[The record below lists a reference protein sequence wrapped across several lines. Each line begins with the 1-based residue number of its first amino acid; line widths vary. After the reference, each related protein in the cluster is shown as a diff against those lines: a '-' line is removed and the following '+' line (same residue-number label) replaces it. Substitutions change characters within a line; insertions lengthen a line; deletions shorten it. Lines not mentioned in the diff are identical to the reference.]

1 MFLKSLKIVNSGN
14 IIRDIRFHKGI
25 NLIID
30 ETKSVDRK
38 ETGNNVGKT
47 TVLRLIDYCLG
58 SDGKNIYMD
67 TEFKQKTN
75 TDIERFLTNNNVT
88 ITLTLI
94 KDINEPHSDEI
105 TIRRNFLKY
114 KNKILEINGE
124 QCNEK
129 ELEKK
134 LKELI
139 FNTTCEKPKFRQI
152 IAKNI
157 RYQKNRLEKTVKVLD
172 HFARNEEYEA
182 LYLYWLGIEID
193 KNARKHTLLREKSI
207 EENLQKRLR
216 KEKNKSQIEQ
226 SLIVLVRKIAELER
240 KKDNLNINTEYKKEI
255 SELNRTKAEINRL
268 STVLSRLEFRKRLI
282 EESKEDLRKERSD
295 VDIKNI
301 KALYSE
307 AKALI
312 PNIQKTFEDTLTFHN
327 QMIEERIKY
336 ITKEL
341 PEIEAEISKIKR
353 TLDEKLIIEKSLSE
367 SLKKKEFVE
376 DINTIIKELNDAY
389 EKKGRYEEM
398 KSLWESTE
406 SKLAEIERELENINS
421 GIESKED
428 IIKERIKSFNKYFSD
443 ISYRLYGEDFILSDA
458 KNDKGYELVVS
469 SISGNLGT
477 GKKKGQIAAFDLAYI
492 QFAEANDIEC
502 LHFIL
507 HDQIEN
513 VHDHQISNLL
523 TEIVSNVNCQF
534 ILPVLR
540 DKLPDDIDVEKYKV
554 LSLSQSEKLFRI

>member
-1 MFLKSLKIVNSGN
+1 MFLKSLIIEKSG
-14 IIRDIRFHKGI
+14 ITIRDIRFHKGI

-30 ETKSVDRK
+30 ETKTADRK

-47 TVLRLIDYCLG
+47 TVLRLIDFCLG
-58 SDGKNIYMD
+58 GKGTNIYQD
-67 TEFKQKTN
+67 TEFRQKTN
-75 TDIERFLTNNNVT
+75 TDIEKFLTENNIV
-88 ITLTLI
+88 IKLTLV
-94 KDINEPHSDEI
+94 KDINKPDSDDVV
-105 TIRRNFLKY
+105 IRRNFLKY
-114 KNKILEINGE
+114 NKKIQEINDE
-124 QCNEK
+124 QLNDTDFEK
-129 ELEKK
+129 R

-139 FNTTCEKPKFRQI
+139 FNSDCDRPKFRQI

-172 HFARNEEYEA
+172 FGKSEEYEA

-193 KNARKHTLLREKSI
+193 FNAKKQTLLREKGI
-207 EENLQKRLR
+207 EENLQKRLK

-226 SLIVLVRKIAELER
+226 SLIVLARKITELE
-240 KKDNLNINTEYKKEI
+240 KNKDNLSINDDYKKEI
-255 SELNRTKAEINRL
+255 SQLNRIKADINR
-268 STVLSRLEFRKRLI
+268 SSSALSRLEFRRNLI
-282 EESKEDLRKERSD
+282 EESKTELEKEKSEI
-295 VDIKNI
+295 DIKNI
-301 KALYSE
+301 KALYLE

-312 PNIQKTFEDTLTFHN
+312 PDIQKTFEDTLLFHN
-327 QMIEERIKY
+327 QMVKERVKY

-341 PEIEAEISKIKR
+341 PEIEAEIAKIKR
-353 TLDEKLIIEKSLSE
+353 TLDEKLIIEKSISE
-367 SLKKKEFVE
+367 SLKKKEFIE

-406 SKLAEIERELENINS
+406 KKLNGVKKELDNINA
-421 GIESKED
+421 GIESKD
-428 IIKERIKSFNKYFSD
+428 DLIKERIESFNKYFSE
-443 ISYRLYGEDFILSDA
+443 ISHRLYGEDFILSYA
-458 KNDKGYELVVS
+458 KNDKGYELDIS

-477 GKKKGQIAAFDLAYI
+477 GKKKGQIAAFDIAYI
-492 QFAEANDIEC
+492 QFADANDIEC

-523 TEIVSNVNCQF
+523 TEIVSNVNCQY

>member
-1 MFLKSLKIVNSGN
+1 MFLKSLTIENSGN
-14 IIRDIRFHKGI
+14 IIRDIKFHKGI

-58 SDGKNIYMD
+58 GDGKNIYMD

-75 TDIERFLTNNNVT
+75 TDIERFLTNNNVM

-124 QCNEK
+124 QCNEN
-129 ELEKK
+129 ELKRK

-157 RYQKNRLEKTVKVLD
+157 RYEKSRLLNTLKVL
-172 HFARNEEYEA
+172 FMGKSEEYEA

-193 KNARKHTLLREKSI
+193 HNARKQTLIREKSI
-207 EENLQKRLR
+207 EENLQKRLK

-226 SLIVLVRKIAELER
+226 SLIVLDRKITGLER
-240 KKDNLNINTEYKKEI
+240 KKDNLSINDEYKKEI
-255 SELNRTKAEINRL
+255 SELNRTKADINRL
-268 STVLSRLEFRKRLI
+268 STGLSRLEFRKSLI

-312 PNIQKTFEDTLTFHN
+312 PIIQKTFEDTLIFHN

-341 PEIEAEISKIKR
+341 PEIEAEIARIKR
-353 TLDEKLIIEKSLSE
+353 ALDEKLIIEKSLSE
-367 SLKKKEFVE
+367 SLRKKEFIE
-376 DINTIIKELNDAY
+376 DINIIIKELNDAY
-389 EKKGRYEEM
+389 EEKGRYEEM

-406 SKLAEIERELENINS
+406 KKLNGIKKELDSINA
-421 GIESKED
+421 GIESKD
-428 IIKERIKSFNKYFSD
+428 DLIKERIESFNKYFSE
-443 ISYRLYGEDFILSDA
+443 ISYRLYGEHFILSYA
-458 KNDKGYELVVS
+458 KNDKGYELEIG

-523 TEIVSNVNCQF
+523 TEIVSNVNCQY
-534 ILPVLR
+534 ILPVLK
-540 DKLPDDIDVEKYKV
+540 DKLPEDIDTDKYKI
-554 LSLSQSEKLFRI
+554 LSLSQSVKLFKI

>member
-1 MFLKSLKIVNSGN
+1 MFLKSLKIENSGN

-124 QCNEK
+124 QCNEN
-129 ELEKK
+129 ELKRK

-157 RYQKNRLEKTVKVLD
+157 RYEKSRLLNTLKVL
-172 HFARNEEYEA
+172 FMGKYEEYEA
-182 LYLYWLGIEID
+182 LYLFWLGIEID
-193 KNARKHTLLREKSI
+193 NNARKQTLIREKSI
-207 EENLQKRLR
+207 EENLQKRLK

-226 SLIVLVRKIAELER
+226 SLIVLERKISELEK
-240 KKDNLNINTEYKKEI
+240 KKDNLSINDEYKKEI

-268 STVLSRLEFRKRLI
+268 STALSRLEFRKNLI

-312 PNIQKTFEDTLTFHN
+312 PNIQKTFEDTLSFHN
-327 QMIEERIKY
+327 QMVEERIKY

-341 PEIEAEISKIKR
+341 PEIENEISKIKR

-398 KSLWESTE
+398 KSMWDSTE

-523 TEIVSNVNCQF
+523 TEIVNNVNCQY
-534 ILPVLR
+534 ILPVLK
-540 DKLPDDIDVEKYKV
+540 DKLPEDIDIDKYKV